1 MGLVCSQDDKPFA
14 VARCSL
20 YHSPAKEQGADSQS
34 NPGGGITV
42 SLQREAE
49 VLPAGRQLSETERE
63 IRHKGEYKKRTKDY
77 L

>member
-20 YHSPAKEQGADSQS
+20 CHSPAEEQGAESQS
-34 NPGGGITV
+34 NPGGSITV

-49 VLPAGRQLSETERE
+49 VFPAGRQLSETERE
-63 IRHKGEYKKRTKDY
+63 IRHKGE
-77 L
+77 